1 MHLGKAKRTA
11 RVVVSIYKMEKAFSK
26 ISKLQN
32 KFNNWIFFGIIA
44 LSAFIPLYPKFPLAE
59 VSGTYVAIR
68 LEDVLLLLLILFW
81 AIINISRIKKILA
94 STITQS
100 FLLFWFVGLVS
111 LISALI
117 LTGTVTMNLGFL
129 HLIRRVEY
137 MLPFLV
143 AATTLQNI
151 KQAKMFVYVMF
162 ATATIVSLYGFGQIY
177 FEFPVISTTNR
188 EFSKGQILTL
198 TPGARPNSTFAG
210 HYDLAAYLS
219 MVLVFAGTLFFFYK
233 NLKAKALII
242 GASLISFTLLGF
254 TAARISFVATMVGLA
269 FSFLLM
275 KKKLLIVL
283 LILASIVAV
292 AAIPQLRHRLVATI
306 TVNLLEG
313 GGPKY
318 EPPANSVTEFT
329 PMITGVHQSATT
341 LATLSAKLNAAT
353 PSTASAWDK
362 PFPADIA
369 PGEPTNITELGV
381 YRSFNIRYDV
391 EWPRAIRAFER
402 NPLLGTG
409 YSSITIAT
417 DNDYLR
423 ALGETGILGVLSFGL
438 IFFILIKRFMKSL
451 SKKDGFEK
459 SFVIAALSTI
469 LVILATAVFIDIL
482 EASKIAILFWIILGI
497 AWGISGNYE
506 DSRE

>member
-1 MHLGKAKRTA
+1 
-11 RVVVSIYKMEKAFSK
+11 MEKAISK
-26 ISKLQN
+26 INQLRHKLN
-32 KFNNWIFFGIIA
+32 SWIFYAVIA
-44 LSAFIPLYPKFPLAE
+44 LSVFIPLYPKFPLAE

-81 AIINISRIKKILA
+81 GIINISKLKKILKL
-94 STITQS
+94 TITQS
-100 FLLFWFVGLVS
+100 FLLFWFIGAASV
-111 LISALI
+111 ISGII
-117 LTGTVTMNLGFL
+117 LTGTVEPNLGFL
-129 HLIRRVEY
+129 HFIRRIEY

-143 AATTLQNI
+143 AATTIQNV
-151 KQAKMFVYVMF
+151 KQAKIFVYMMF
-162 ATATIVSLYGFGQIY
+162 ATAAVVALYGFGQIY

-219 MVLVFAGTLFFFYK
+219 LVLVFAGAMFFYYK
-233 NLKAKALII
+233 SLRAKAFVI
-242 GASLISFTLLGF
+242 GTSLVSFALLGF
-254 TAARISFVATMVGLA
+254 TAARVSFVATLA
-269 FSFLLM
+269 GVALSFLLM
-275 KKKLLIVL
+275 KKKFLIILLI
-283 LILASIVAV
+283 IASVVAV

-306 TVNLLEG
+306 TVNLMEG

-318 EPPANSVTEFT
+318 EPPANVVNEFT
-329 PMITGVHQSATT
+329 PFIRRSGDSTDSAVPNPA
-341 LATLSAKLNAAT
+341 ATKSADLNEAT
-353 PSTASAWDK
+353 PSTQSAWNRGV
-362 PFPADIA
+362 PADIA

-391 EWPRAIRAFER
+391 EWPRAIRAFEK

-423 ALGETGILGVLSFGL
+423 ALGETGILGFLSFAL
-438 IFFILIKRFMKSL
+438 VFFIVTKKLIKAWFKL
-451 SKKDGFEK
+451 EGFEK
-459 SFVIAALSTI
+459 SFIIASLCCI
-469 LVILATAVFIDIL
+469 LVILSTAVFIDIL

-497 AWGISGNYE
+497 AWGIAGKYE
-506 DSRE
+506 DSN